1 MNLGLPVAGVGKV
14 VGALVRGVG
23 TEALVAGGG
32 DEGLEVSRRRLAQK
46 VLELG
51 ENLFDR
57 IEIGRVL
64 GEKEQLCAG

>member
-1 MNLGLPVAGVGKV
+1 MFSGLSISSVDEV
-14 VGALVRGVG
+14 VGAFLRGVVS
-23 TEALVAGGG
+23 EQCASGG
-32 DEGLEVSRRRLAQK
+32 DEGLDGARRRVAQQM
-46 VLELG
+46 LELG